1 MRAGKRAQLPAT
13 KARASVVRMKRF
25 PVPVPFTVLFTV
37 LLATLAGCAM
47 PNLRGTPDAPTEPAP
62 IVTENPGDEV
72 LRPLVRPLAGAAPT
86 PAPPAPAPDGFLGE
100 TLAGLGAPTE
110 WGLWLATGLVATP
123 TPGRIETASG
133 GALEVELRPTGAAP
147 SAGSQISLQ
156 AMQALGLPL
165 SQLATLRVYAR

>member
-1 MRAGKRAQLPAT
+1 MTFFTRRTEEVPCTVEVSHRFESLHAHVRFDNGA
-13 KARASVVRMKRF
+13 VV
-25 PVPVPFTVLFTV
+25 
-37 LLATLAGCAM
+37 
-47 PNLRGTPDAPTEPAP
+47 
-62 IVTENPGDEV
+62 NPGDEV

-100 TLAGLGAPTE
+100 TLAGLGAPTDR
-110 WGLWLATGLVATP
+110 GLWLATGLVATP

-147 SAGSQISLQ
+147 SAGSQFSLQ